1 MQCTYRKL
9 HQSIYNILPSHFT
22 YFPTLTYYF
31 FLKLHI
37 VINQTHI
44 QLNGFTSKQS
54 SHSQRKIWSFM
65 LDYILSLSYIKYIF
79 MYFLINKTQNSITK
93 LELGKQLAMTRIHY
107 LHSLLHHPL
116 CLPFHCCLCCRLPWT
131 RSILANNSRE
141 WSQQSPFLPKL
152 RME

>member
-1 MQCTYRKL
+1 MKCTHRKL

-31 FLKLHI
+31 FILKLHI
-37 VINQTHI
+37 VINQTPL

-65 LDYILSLSYIKYIF
+65 LDFILSLSYVKYIF
-79 MYFLINKTQNSITK
+79 MYFLIDKTQNSITE
-93 LELGKQLAMTRIHY
+93 LELEKQLAMTRIHY

-116 CLPFHCCLCCRLPWT
+116 FAFPLLSLLQV
-131 RSILANNSRE
+131 ILNTQHPCQHFQGMITTVSF
-141 WSQQSPFLPKL
+141 PP
-152 RME
+152 